1 MIMNQNRDYKS
12 SSQKGGLF
20 SFRIG
25 LLSMILCLGTTLSF
39 ANSETIL
46 ADLELSS
53 TVQASVTG
61 TVTDAD
67 GQPLPGANV
76 LVKGTTNGTQTDF
89 DGNYTIEAG
98 SDATLVFSYLGY
110 ATQEIAVNGN
120 SSINAQLAED
130 ASQLEEVV
138 VLGYSS
144 QTRGDLTGSVA
155 SVNLEEATKAPIV
168 NAAEALEGR
177 VTGVTVINS
186 GAPGSSPKINVRG
199 FGSTNNTDPL
209 YIIDGV
215 QTNNASVLNSINPND
230 IEQMN
235 VLKDG
240 AAAIYGSRAAN
251 GVVIITTKS
260 GSYNM
265 SEAEI
270 SVDLYTGFSSATNVP
285 ELLNSQQ
292 LGDVLFQSFAND
304 GTAFNHPQ
312 YGSGASAV
320 VPSSLQGYTRVV
332 SYDPI
337 TRGPASAAT
346 TPGGTDWLAAIL
358 RDAPT
363 QNASVSMQN
372 GSETGKYALSVAYL
386 NRDGIQLNTGFQQ
399 GTTRL
404 NSEFKLGKA
413 ITIGEHLGVSFSTQ
427 NNNNQINP
435 ALRSSPL
442 IPLFDDEGRFAGT
455 GAQGTGNSRS
465 PLALLE
471 RGKDD
476 YNKLFRVFGDV
487 YVAAKIADGLTAK
500 TVFSGNV
507 ESFNRRA
514 FQSLDPEHGEPLG
527 TNTLFEQHIDN
538 FSWTWTNTLNYTKSF
553 GEHNINAFA
562 GLEAV
567 NQGSKGNQISR
578 NGFLFETPDFYL
590 LSNGSGTPNVD
601 FAFDGENSL
610 FSIFGS
616 VNYNY
621 GGKYFLTA
629 TLRNDNT
636 SRFGPEN
643 RGDTFPSFSAGW
655 LVSEEDFF
663 NKDGAISRL
672 KLKGSWGQLG
682 NQDVNLG
689 VLYTNLSGLSEG
701 LANYSL
707 NGGSIATGALLTNVG
722 NPNIVWE
729 TTTSINAGFEL
740 GMFDNR
746 LNIGFE
752 YFNNDTED
760 LIARDNNLIS
770 TTAIDATAPFVNL
783 GDVNNTGFDFSIG
796 YGDATDSGFSY
807 EINANISHYKN
818 EVTRS
823 LNPFEVPNSGLRGGD
838 VTRTQVGQPISSFFG
853 REVTGFDSSGR
864 FTYADINGDG
874 MTNDEDR
881 TFIGS
886 PHPDFTFGLNLNFG
900 YKGFDISALFTGS
913 QGNEI
918 YNYEK
923 IFTDFPTFVNGNRSV
938 RVLDSWTPTNTNA
951 TLPALSTSIQNA
963 ETQPNSY
970 FVEDG
975 SFVRLKNLQI
985 GYALPGSV
993 VDKLGMDSFRVYLQG
1008 SNLFTITDYEGFD
1021 PEIVSNNNLNLGVDN
1036 NVYPQSRIL
1045 TLGVNLKL

>member
-1 MIMNQNRDYKS
+1 MKIK
-12 SSQKGGLF
+12 
-20 SFRIG
+20 
-25 LLSMILCLGTTLSF
+25 LLKNMILLGIMF
-39 ANSETIL
+39 MFGF
-46 ADLELSS
+46 
-53 TVQASVTG
+53 VQAQSVSG
-61 TVTDAD
+61 TVTENN
-67 GQPLPGANV
+67 GVPLPGANIV
-76 LVKGTTNGTQTDF
+76 VKGTSNGTQSDF
-89 DGNYTIEAG
+89 DGNYSLSNVASE
-98 SDATLVFSYLGY
+98 ATLVISYVGY
-110 ATQEIAVNGN
+110 VTQEIPVNGQ
-120 SSINAQLAED
+120 STINAQMSED
-130 ASQLEEVV
+130 ASKLDEVV
-138 VLGYSS
+138 VIGYTT

-155 SVNLEEATKAPIV
+155 SVDLSEATKAPIV

-177 VTGVTVINS
+177 VSGVTVINS
-186 GAPGSSPKINVRG
+186 GTPGGSPKINVRG
-199 FGSTNNTDPL
+199 FGSTNNTNPL

-215 QTNNASVLNSINPND
+215 QTNNPSVLNSINPND

-260 GSYNM
+260 GGYNM
-265 SEAEI
+265 AEAEI
-270 SVDLYTGFSSATNVP
+270 SVDLYTGFSSATNIP
-285 ELLNSQQ
+285 KLLDSQQ
-292 LGDVLFQSFAND
+292 LGDVLFDSFAND
-304 GTAFNHPQ
+304 GTAFDHPQ
-312 YGSGASAV
+312 YGNGSSAV
-320 VPSSLQGYTRVV
+320 VPSELQGYTRVV

-337 TRGPASAAT
+337 VRGAAT
-346 TPGGTDWLAAIL
+346 ATITPRGTDWLSAIL

-363 QNASVSMQN
+363 QNASISIQD
-372 GSETGKYALSVAYL
+372 GSETGRYSLSAAFL
-386 NRDGIQLNTGFQQ
+386 NRNGIQLNTGFKQ

-404 NSEFKLGKA
+404 NSEFKVGKRF
-413 ITIGEHLGVSFSTQ
+413 TVGEHLGVSFSNQ

-442 IPLFDDEGRFAGT
+442 IPLFDDDGRFAGT

-471 RGKDD
+471 RGVND
-476 YNKLFRVFGDV
+476 YNKLFRVFGDI
-487 YVAAKIADGLTAK
+487 YANLEIADGFSAK
-500 TVFSGNV
+500 TVFSGTV
-507 ESFNRRA
+507 ESFDRRA
-514 FQSLDPEHGEPLG
+514 FNALDPEHSEPLS
-527 TNTLFEQHIDN
+527 TNTLTEQNIDN
-538 FSWTWTNTLNYTKSF
+538 FSWTWTNTLNYTKKF
-553 GEHNINAFA
+553 GEHNINAL
-562 GLEAV
+562 GGIEAV
-567 NQGSKGNQISR
+567 NEGSKGKEIAR

-590 LSNGSGTPNVD
+590 LSNGSGTPNVN
-601 FAFDGENSL
+601 FAFDGQSTL

-616 VNYNY
+616 INYNY
-621 GGKYFLTA
+621 RGKYFITA
-629 TLRNDNT
+629 TIRNDKT

-655 LVSEEDFF
+655 IISNEDFF
-663 NKDGAISRL
+663 PQDGAISRL
-672 KLKGSWGQLG
+672 KLKGSWGLVG

-707 NGGSIATGALLTNVG
+707 NGGTIATGAILTNVG

-729 TTTSINAGFEL
+729 TTESANIGFEL
-740 GMFDNR
+740 GL
-746 LNIGFE
+746 LNNKLDIGFE
-752 YFNNDTED
+752 YFDIKTTD
-760 LIARDNNLIS
+760 LIARDNSLIS
-770 TTAIDATAPFVNL
+770 TTAIDANPPFTNL
-783 GDVNNTGFDFSIG
+783 GDVKNTGFDLSIG
-796 YGDATDSGFSY
+796 YNDETDSGFSY
-807 EINANISHYKN
+807 GINANISHYKN

-838 VTRTQVGQPISSFFG
+838 VTRTQVGKPISSFYG
-853 REVTGFDSSGR
+853 RQVTGFDSNGR

-874 MTNDEDR
+874 TINDDDR

-886 PHPDFTFGLNLNFG
+886 PHPDFTFGVNLNFG
-900 YKGFDISALFTGS
+900 YKGFDLSALISGS

-938 RVLDSWTPTNTNA
+938 RTLDSWTPTNTNA

-985 GYALPGSV
+985 GYTLPNTIAK
-993 VDKLGMDSFRVYLQG
+993 KLGMNLLRVYIQG

-1021 PEIVSNNNLNLGVDN
+1021 PEIISNNNLNLGVDN
-1036 NVYPQSRIL
+1036 NVFPQSRIL